1 MSKSHQE
8 NMGPLDCQR
17 LQEAIMVDEDIA
29 EMLND
34 SSPSIF
40 HTYGDFYAFAEPP
53 GRYYPWLGQQQTEA
67 RKHDCL
73 KGNMLSSPFDD
84 LEGFILT
91 PSSNPTSRESIH
103 WRDYKGKAGA
113 SGLILKV
120 RRQAARHQ
128 KRPHSDKQR
137 GKIFSRG
144 VIREWSNRLDF
155 LDRGGGGGGR
165 NYNWHC

>member
-17 LQEAIMVDEDIA
+17 LKEAIMVDEDIT

-40 HTYGDFYAFAEPP
+40 HTFPGDFYAFAVPP
-53 GRYYPWLGQQQTEA
+53 GRYCPWLWQQQTWA

-73 KGNMLSSPFDD
+73 KGNTLLSPFDD

-91 PSSNPTSRESIH
+91 PSSNPTSRK
-103 WRDYKGKAGA
+103 WRDYTLLSIGGTTEE
-113 SGLILKV
+113 
-120 RRQAARHQ
+120 RQELL
-128 KRPHSDKQR
+128 
-137 GKIFSRG
+137 
-144 VIREWSNRLDF
+144 V
-155 LDRGGGGGGR
+155 
-165 NYNWHC
+165 